1 MVLSEAYLIQRLE
14 VRSRVERLTAIVTQ
28 LGECQTEDLE
38 AAGSSP
44 AYRTYHLATIVLC
57 DFERFQAKRW

>member
-1 MVLSEAYLIQRLE
+1 MV
-14 VRSRVERLTAIVTQ
+14 VAIVTQ

-44 AYRTYHLATIVLC
+44 AYRTLNLSNFGFI
-57 DFERFQAKRW
+57 

>member
-1 MVLSEAYLIQRLE
+1 MV
-14 VRSRVERLTAIVTQ
+14 VERLVAIVTQ

-44 AYRTYHLATIVLC
+44 AYRTFLFSLTSKLLIDLGNFSFASSEQFI
-57 DFERFQAKRW
+57 